1 VAVRPDL
8 RDVEER
14 LARVLGRVS
23 GFLPDDQ
30 LQEMRQLVE
39 AGEPGIALENLCS
52 QLYEYDVSVP
62 AELAA
67 ELEALAEAMGIRI
80 SPSVKVTP

>member
-1 VAVRPDL
+1 
-8 RDVEER
+8 VEER

-23 GFLPDDQ
+23 GLLPDDQ
-30 LQEMRQLVE
+30 LQEMRQLVQ
-39 AGEPGIALENLCS
+39 AGEPGIALENLCT

-80 SPSVKVTP
+80 SPAVKVTP